1 MIDNIAHF
9 EYSLY
14 GPLDY
19 ASNISSPG
27 HILSLHLRSDDT
39 FEVVVR
45 LAMGKPDE
53 ERIVTLSFPAE
64 YVRDIL

>member
-9 EYSLY
+9 EYMLY
-14 GPLDY
+14 GPDSY
-19 ASNISSPG
+19 MSDISSPA

-45 LAMGKPDE
+45 LAMGTPDE
-53 ERIVTLSFPAE
+53 ERIVTLSFPAD